1 MKPHVSEYPAY
12 YHRYIESVGDDD
24 VRPVFTDQVECFTR
38 LMSTMTD
45 EDALFRY
52 AEGKWSVKQVIGH
65 LIDCERVFAYRA
77 MCIARGETQ
86 ALPGF
91 DENAYVANASFD
103 QRPIAHILDEFVAV
117 RLGTI
122 LLYDSLSSVEQL
134 LSGVANNNPVTV
146 RSLMWIIAGHTQHHL
161 RILEEKYGVTS
172 DK

>member
-1 MKPHVSEYPAY
+1 MEY
-12 YHRYIESVGDDD
+12 
-24 VRPVFTDQVECFTR
+24 FTR

-52 AEGKWSVKQVIGH
+52 AEGKWSVKQVLGH